1 MNVTD
6 VRMLGAVVR
15 KRRLALGWSQ
25 ERAAVAAGVSR
36 PWLSEFEQG
45 KTSVEIG
52 LVFAVLDVL
61 GLRLNV
67 VAAEALR
74 PLGAATYRN
83 ALQGRGAEVARS
95 GVGLVKT
102 GEKGATRRM
111 VNQPVEKMVINSP
124 KPDADGR
131 AMRSAI
137 TIGGRSIVSARARSP
152 IDVNLNW
159 GRSKSDV
166 AKEK

>member
-15 KRRLALGWSQ
+15 KRRRALEWSQ
-25 ERAAVAAGVSR
+25 ERVAVAAGVSR

-61 GLRLNV
+61 GLHLNV
-67 VAAEALR
+67 TTAEASR
-74 PLGAATYRN
+74 PLGAARFRYS
-83 ALQGRGAEVARS
+83 LQRKGAEVAQT
-95 GVGLVKT
+95 GMEVVKT
-102 GEKGATRRM
+102 GRKRATRQTKK
-111 VNQPVEKMVINSP
+111 QPAKKRVVNSP
-124 KPDADGR
+124 RPEGSG
-131 AMRSAI
+131 RSAI

-152 IDVNLNW
+152 IDVEV
-159 GRSKSDV
+159 RSKSDV
-166 AKEK
+166 SKEK